1 VTDTNFVDFV
11 GIAPQ
16 RSYLICATQRSGS
29 TLLCE
34 LLKSTG
40 VAGRPEEYFEAE
52 FATGVPPHPRR
63 FLEGLPPTGAGV
75 RRNVS
80 PPEAPWYSSLQGI
93 TSYREH
99 LERTVRL
106 GTTDNGVFGAKLM
119 FNQLEE
125 MTELARTLP
134 EHANTTAIEL
144 LHELFDD
151 PVYIWVSREDKVRQA
166 VSMWRALQ
174 SRRWRGERADADHHE
189 HDPTDET
196 PVYSYDGIH
205 HLVRLFEDDDRGWRA
220 WFADNGVSALH
231 LTYERLSSDRE
242 VTVRAVL
249 DAIGVTPPQEWTAPE
264 PTRRQADAI
273 SADWVAA
280 YHRDRSAR
288 GLDRPPV
295 DLV

>member
-1 VTDTNFVDFV
+1 LVAIV
-11 GIAPQ
+11 PK
-16 RSYLICATQRSGS
+16 RCYLICATQRSGS

-63 FLEGLPPTGAGV
+63 FLEGLPLTGAGV
-75 RRNVS
+75 RANVS
-80 PPEAPWYSSLQGI
+80 PPEAPPYSSLQGI
-93 TSYREH
+93 HSYREH
-99 LERTVRL
+99 LERTLRL

-119 FNQLEE
+119 FNQLPE
-125 MTELARTLP
+125 MTKLAHTLP
-134 EHANTTAIEL
+134 EHEHTSAIEL
-144 LHELFDD
+144 LHELFDH
-151 PVYIWVSREDKVRQA
+151 PLFVWVSREDKVRQA

-174 SRRWRGERADADHHE
+174 SRRWRGERADADDHGVPHHT
-189 HDPTDET
+189 DPA
-196 PVYSYDGIH
+196 PMYSYAGIR
-205 HLVRLFEDDDRGWRA
+205 HLVRRFEDDDRGWRE

-231 LTYERLSSDRE
+231 VTYERLSADRE
-242 VTVRAVL
+242 VTVRGVL
-249 DAIGVTPPQEWTAPE
+249 SALGVDPPEGWTAPD
-264 PTRRQADAI
+264 PMRRQADAT
-273 SADWVAA
+273 STEWVEA